1 MRGKRLWIGIGVIAV
16 IIAIVI
22 GVNIGRKRAPQSQ
35 VLKIGAILPQTG
47 SAASTGEWCRNGM
60 EVAAA
65 EINGG
70 GGVNGRPLQI
80 VYEDSQN
87 DQKTG
92 ISAFRKVVSVENVPV
107 AVVAMSG
114 VANGILPIAQ
124 EDKVTLFTTVV
135 SLPNF
140 PQRSE
145 WAFRYHISGDQ
156 EAQKM
161 AAFAHKLMDGG
172 RVAVLYIND
181 EFGRST
187 AQAFE
192 HAFQAQG
199 GQVAV
204 SEPYEKDAQ
213 DYRSTLTKVLAANPE
228 AAYIIGYDKSYAVVF
243 KQLKEMRFGGRL
255 FTISGLEIPAWR
267 SLIGEAAEGAYY
279 TAPLYN
285 VRELTAAQKGFREV
299 YQQRHKSPPPYVAAE
314 CYDVVRLIA
323 KAADQKDEFTSQALR
338 DGLNQIGTVELSMG
352 KVTMQNRDVIFPLA
366 ILQIRNGQPTL
377 VEE

>member
-1 MRGKRLWIGIGVIAV
+1 MKGKRLWIAVGALAVVALIIGINLA
-16 IIAIVI
+16 
-22 GVNIGRKRAPQSQ
+22 RKHNPTAQA
-35 VLKIGAILPQTG
+35 LKVGAILPQTG

-70 GGVNGRPLQI
+70 GGVSGRPLQI

-92 ISAFRKVVSVENVPV
+92 ITAFRKVVSVEDVPV

-124 EDKVTLFTTVV
+124 EEEVTIFATVV
-135 SLPNF
+135 SLPGF

-161 AAFAHKLMDGG
+161 AAFANKLMGG
-172 RVAVLYIND
+172 GKKVAVLYIND

-187 AQAFE
+187 AQEFE
-192 HAFQAQG
+192 RALRAG
-199 GQVAV
+199 GGEVAV
-204 SEPYEKDAQ
+204 SEPYEKDLQ
-213 DYRSTLTKVLAANPE
+213 DYRSTLTKVLAAKPE
-228 AAYIIGYDKSYAVVF
+228 AAYMVGYDKSYALVF
-243 KQLKEMRFGGRL
+243 KQLKEMRFGGPV

-267 SLIGEAAEGAYY
+267 ALIGEAAEGAYY

-285 VRELTAAQKGFREV
+285 IKELTATQKGFRAA
-299 YQQRHKSPPPYVAAE
+299 YQQRYNSAPPYVAAE
-314 CYDVVRLIA
+314 CYDVVQLIA
-323 KAADQKDEFTSQALR
+323 SAASQKGEFTSQAIR
-338 DGLNQIGTVELSMG
+338 DGLNQIRNLDLSMG
-352 KVTMQNRDVIFPLA
+352 RVTMQNRDVLFPLA
-366 ILQIRNGQPTL
+366 ILQIKNGQPTL
-377 VEE
+377 IEE